1 MGPSGPPGLVSLT
14 LGFQVH
20 AATPAFLF
28 FNTDS
33 GYQTQVLVITL
44 QALCLRSCLSSPAR
58 IDSWHL
64 SPCISIKPAPHCL
77 KPTKIHSFPSA
88 PASRGGSPTGFDS
101 APEHISLC
109 LLAGQLEQKVQDGLF
124 CEFGGKCLAVA
135 GHRGPPYNLSCP
147 FHVALAT
154 EVSGT

>member
-1 MGPSGPPGLVSLT
+1 MPPQLP
-14 LGFQVH
+14 FC
-20 AATPAFLF
+20 F

-33 GYQTQVLVITL
+33 GHRTQVLVITL
-44 QALCLRSCLSSPAR
+44 QVLCLRSCLSSPAR

-101 APEHISLC
+101 AREHISLC

-124 CEFGGKCLAVA
+124 CEFGGKGLAVA
-135 GHRGPPYNLSCP
+135 GHRGPPYSLS
-147 FHVALAT
+147 
-154 EVSGT
+154 